1 MKALQIFN
9 AVALVFSAA
18 FFVTFGVVALMY
30 GYHLDAAPRMR
41 AEWPMVSR
49 VTLIFAGLTLCAFLA
64 FWSQR
69 RRAAWRWPAQVV
81 LPIALLTGAFM
92 LTRLLAE

>member
-9 AVALVFSAA
+9 VVVLLLCAT
-18 FFVTFGVVALMY
+18 FFVTLGVVTLMY

-41 AEWPMVSR
+41 AEWPKVSGTTA
-49 VTLIFAGLTLCAFLA
+49 VFAVLTLIAYLT

-69 RRAAWRWPAQVV
+69 RRFAWRWPAQVGLLV
-81 LPIALLTGAFM
+81 ALTVGAQ
-92 LTRLLAE
+92 LLLKILS

>member
-9 AVALVFSAA
+9 VIVLIFSAT
-18 FFVTFGVVALMY
+18 FFLTLGVVALMY

-41 AEWPMVSR
+41 TEWPRVSGMTG
-49 VTLIFAGLTLCAFLA
+49 VFALLTLSAFAA

-69 RRAAWRWPAQVV
+69 RRVSWRWPAQAV
-81 LPIALLTGAFM
+81 LIFALLVGGQ
-92 LTRLLAE
+92 LLLKILS